1 MTEYAL
7 ELENLVMHFGA
18 VRAVD
23 GVSLQIPKGSVVA
36 LVGES
41 GSGKST
47 VGRCIV
53 RLLEPTEGT
62 VRLAD
67 ADITHLNR
75 RRLRPHRR
83 DVSIVFQDPAGSLD
97 PRLTVGDI
105 VGEPLRLMRR
115 RGDLP
120 AEQRDISSAVAES
133 LRRVGLRPEVAQ
145 RSPHE
150 LSGGQRQRVSIAR
163 ALISS
168 PRLLVADEPTSALD
182 VSVQASVL
190 NLLADLQRDLGFAC
204 LFITHDLSAVEYLA
218 DEVAVMYLGQLV
230 EQGPRERIFGVP
242 AHPYTQALLS
252 AAPVPDPSTQRARR
266 PVLLG
271 DDLPSA
277 IDPPP
282 GCRFHTRCPVA
293 VERCKSVVPESRVI
307 GEGGHRVACHL
318 VNDDGTGP
326 DVRDL
331 PTATASPTDATTSE
345 PKSDGATEVTTA
357 RGAAR

>member
-1 MTEYAL
+1 MNAL
-7 ELENLVMHFGA
+7 EVEDLVMHFGP

-23 GVSLQIPKGSVVA
+23 GVTLRIREGSVVA

-53 RLLEPTEGT
+53 RLLEPTGGT
-62 VRLAD
+62 VRLAG
-67 ADITHLNR
+67 ADITHLSR
-75 RRLRPHRR
+75 RQLRPHRR

-97 PRLTVGDI
+97 PRLSVGDI

-115 RGDLP
+115 K
-120 AEQRDISSAVAES
+120 DIAVQVSEA

-145 RSPHE
+145 RAPHE

-163 ALISS
+163 ALISE

-182 VSVQASVL
+182 VSVQAAVL

-230 EQGPRERIFGVP
+230 EQGPRARIFGAP

-252 AAPVPDPSTQRARR
+252 AAPVP
-266 PVLLG
+266 
-271 DDLPSA
+271 
-277 IDPPP
+277 
-282 GCRFHTRCPVA
+282 TRW
-293 VERCKSVVPESRVI
+293 RS
-307 GEGGHRVACHL
+307 G
-318 VNDDGTGP
+318 
-326 DVRDL
+326 
-331 PTATASPTDATTSE
+331 
-345 PKSDGATEVTTA
+345 
-357 RGAAR
+357 

>member
-1 MTEYAL
+1 MNAL
-7 ELENLVMHFGA
+7 EVEDLVMHFGP

-23 GVSLQIPKGSVVA
+23 GVTLRIREGAVVA

-53 RLLEPTEGT
+53 RLLEPTGGT
-62 VRLAD
+62 VRLAG

-75 RRLRPHRR
+75 RQLREHRR

-97 PRLTVGDI
+97 PRLSVGDI

-115 RGDLP
+115 K
-120 AEQRDISSAVAES
+120 DIAGQVSES

-145 RSPHE
+145 RAPHE

-163 ALISS
+163 ALISK

-182 VSVQASVL
+182 VSVQAAVL

-230 EQGPRERIFGVP
+230 EQGPRARIFGTP

-252 AAPVPDPSTQRARR
+252 AAPVPDPVAQRERK

-277 IDPPP
+277 IDPPD

-293 VERCKSVVPESRVI
+293 VDRCRTIVPEARVI
-307 GEGGHRVACHL
+307 GSGGHQVACHL
-318 VNDDGTGP
+318 VADDGTGP
-326 DVRDL
+326 DVR
-331 PTATASPTDATTSE
+331 TAE
-345 PKSDGATEVTTA
+345 GVA
-357 RGAAR
+357 R

>member
-1 MTEYAL
+1 MNAL
-7 ELENLVMHFGA
+7 EVEDLVMHFGP

-23 GVSLQIPKGSVVA
+23 GVTLRIREGSVVA

-53 RLLEPTEGT
+53 RLLEPTGGT
-62 VRLAD
+62 VRLAG
-67 ADITHLNR
+67 ADITHLSR
-75 RRLRPHRR
+75 RQLRPHRR
-83 DVSIVFQDPAGSLD
+83 YVSIVFQDPAGSLD
-97 PRLTVGDI
+97 PRLSVGDI

-115 RGDLP
+115 KGN
-120 AEQRDISSAVAES
+120 VADA

-163 ALISS
+163 ALISE

-182 VSVQASVL
+182 VSVQAAVL

-230 EQGPRERIFGVP
+230 EQGPRARIFGTP

-252 AAPVPDPSTQRARR
+252 AAPVPDPVAQRQRK

-277 IDPPP
+277 IDPPD

-293 VERCKSVVPESRVI
+293 VDRCRTVVPESRVI
-307 GEGGHRVACHL
+307 GSDGHQVACHL
-318 VNDDGTGP
+318 VEADGSGP
-326 DVRDL
+326 DVR
-331 PTATASPTDATTSE
+331 TSE
-345 PKSDGATEVTTA
+345 GVA
-357 RGAAR
+357 R

>member
-1 MTEYAL
+1 MDAL
-7 ELENLVMHFGA
+7 EVEDLVMHFGP

-23 GVSLQIPKGSVVA
+23 GITLRIREGSVVA

-47 VGRCIV
+47 VGRCVV
-53 RLLEPTEGT
+53 RLLEPTGGT
-62 VRLAD
+62 VRLAG
-67 ADITHLNR
+67 ADVTHLNR
-75 RRLRPHRR
+75 RQLRPHRR
-83 DVSIVFQDPAGSLD
+83 NVSIVFQDPAGSLD
-97 PRLTVGDI
+97 PRLSVGDI

-115 RGDLP
+115 GDVP
-120 AEQRDISSAVAES
+120 NRVAEE

-145 RSPHE
+145 RAPHE

-163 ALISS
+163 ALISE

-182 VSVQASVL
+182 VSVQAAVL

-230 EQGPRERIFGVP
+230 EQGPRRRTFGRP
-242 AHPYTQALLS
+242 AHPYTQSLLS
-252 AAPVPDPSTQRARR
+252 AAPVPDPVQQRARR

-293 VERCKSVVPESRVI
+293 VDTCRTVVPQPRTI
-307 GEGGHRVACHL
+307 GEGGHQVACHL
-318 VNDDGTGP
+318 VHDDGTGP
-326 DVRDL
+326 DVRL
-331 PTATASPTDATTSE
+331 TQ
-345 PKSDGATEVTTA
+345 
-357 RGAAR
+357 GAAS

>member
-1 MTEYAL
+1 MTGELAL
-7 ELENLVMHFGA
+7 ELDDLVMHFGP

-23 GVSLQIPKGSVVA
+23 GVSLQIRTGRVLA

-53 RLLEPTEGT
+53 RLLEPTGGT
-62 VRLAD
+62 VRLAG
-67 ADITHLNR
+67 ADITHLSR
-75 RRLRPHRR
+75 RRLRAHRR

-97 PRLTVGDI
+97 PRFTVGDV
-105 VGEPLRLMRR
+105 VGEPLRLTGRR
-115 RGDLP
+115 DAIP
-120 AEQRDISSAVAES
+120 AAVAEA
-133 LRRVGLRPEVAQ
+133 LRQVGLRPEVAQ

-218 DEVAVMYLGQLV
+218 DDVAVMYLGQLV

-252 AAPVPDPSTQRARR
+252 AAPVADPVAQRARR

-293 VERCKSVVPESRVI
+293 VDRCRTEVPAVREV
-307 GEGGHRVACHL
+307 GPGGHRVACHL
-318 VNDDGTGP
+318 VADDGTGP
-326 DVRDL
+326 DLRNQ
-331 PTATASPTDATTSE
+331 AE
-345 PKSDGATEVTTA
+345 GAT
-357 RGAAR
+357 R